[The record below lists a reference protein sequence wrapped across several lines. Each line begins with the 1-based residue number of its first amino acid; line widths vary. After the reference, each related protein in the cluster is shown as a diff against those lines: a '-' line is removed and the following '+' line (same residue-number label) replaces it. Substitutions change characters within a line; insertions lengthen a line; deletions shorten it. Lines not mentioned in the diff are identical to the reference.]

1 MTFTRV
7 AIIGLGLLGGSIGL
21 ALREYLAHRKT
32 SRDYDKD
39 WEEHMKR
46 SQGAPPA

>member
-21 ALREYLAHRKT
+21 ALREYLP
-32 SRDYDKD
+32 
-39 WEEHMKR
+39 
-46 SQGAPPA
+46 GAVTTG